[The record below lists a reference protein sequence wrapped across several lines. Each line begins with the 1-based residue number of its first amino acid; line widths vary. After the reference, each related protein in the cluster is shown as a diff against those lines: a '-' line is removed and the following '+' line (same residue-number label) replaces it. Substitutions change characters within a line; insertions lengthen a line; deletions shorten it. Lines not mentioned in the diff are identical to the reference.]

1 MRLRRLLSSLAA
13 LAGLAAASCAGGTT
27 PGGSGLPSATVQAPH
42 AIIRDASVAK
52 LVTVAPNGAL
62 EYWPIQT
69 GGSDSP
75 QPLSK
80 PLGIGQPYAL
90 VANGNVVAIAN
101 YSPAEIVTYD
111 VRKKTKKT
119 LADPFGGPVDIA
131 IGKNA
136 TIYATNL
143 TNVAVFPPGS
153 SQPSELTCSYITS
166 GIAIAVDNEGDV
178 FVNGYGP
185 NGFMGVAE
193 YPAGSQKCI
202 VPHLRKELGY
212 AGGVGVDPK
221 TDDLIVVDDPDLCAG
236 GIEGRMVIY
245 PKPYRQRTSIRRIL
259 NAQYCA
265 GTFRLDA
272 TSSHI
277 FVSDA
282 TVSDGYPLI
291 DWETYPGAKFEGT
304 YQVGSIG
311 GSPSGSFSG
320 FTTIPNTLP
329 N

>member
-1 MRLRRLLSSLAA
+1 MRLRRLLPSCAALAA
-13 LAGLAAASCAGGTT
+13 LAAAGCGGATPTGPGLPAASAHARYIA
-27 PGGSGLPSATVQAPH
+27 SG
-42 AIIRDASVAK
+42 DARVAK

-62 EYWPIQT
+62 EYWPIQA

-75 QPLSK
+75 RVLSK
-80 PLGIGQPYAL
+80 PLGIGQPYGL

-111 VRKKTKKT
+111 VKKKTLKT

-131 IGKNA
+131 IGKDA
-136 TIYATNL
+136 TLYADNL
-143 TNVAVFPPGS
+143 ASVAVFKPGS
-153 SQPSELTCSYITS
+153 SQPTELTCSHITN
-166 GIAIAVDNEGDV
+166 GIAIAVDNESDV

-185 NGFMGVAE
+185 NGFMGVVE
-193 YPAGSQKCI
+193 YPSGSQNCI

-245 PKPYRQRTSIRRIL
+245 PKPYRQRTSIRRVL
-259 NAQYCA
+259 GAQYCS

-272 TSSHI
+272 TSTHI

-282 TVSDGYPLI
+282 TVSEGFPLI
-291 DWETYPGAKFEGT
+291 DWETYPGAQIKGT
-304 YQVGSIG
+304 YEVGSA
-311 GSPSGSFSG
+311 SGDFSG